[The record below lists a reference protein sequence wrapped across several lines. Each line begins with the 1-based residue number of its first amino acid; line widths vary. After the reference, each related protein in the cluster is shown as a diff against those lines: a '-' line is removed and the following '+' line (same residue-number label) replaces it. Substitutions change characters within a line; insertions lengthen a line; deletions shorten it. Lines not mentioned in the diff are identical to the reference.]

1 MKPITGYK
9 SLLLGSGL
17 LLISLIGLR
26 LSQTGCRDILRAQK
40 VEKNVTNTKCGIE
53 SNTTSYIKDIAE
65 KLFPVLK
72 SLNVM

>member
-26 LSQTGCRDILRAQK
+26 LSQTDRTDIPHARKA
-40 VEKNVTNTKCGIE
+40 EKNVPATKCVIDPTGA
-53 SNTTSYIKDIAE
+53 SYIKDIAE

-72 SLNVM
+72 SLNLM

>member
-1 MKPITGYK
+1 MKTLTGYK

-26 LSQTGCRDILRAQK
+26 LSQPDRIDILRAQK
-40 VEKNVTNTKCGIE
+40 AEKKATTIKCGID
-53 SNTTSYIKDIAE
+53 SNSSSYIKDVAE

-72 SLNVM
+72 SLNIM